1 MIGPAPVAARLV
13 PMRAFDVW
21 SGLAFVL
28 GVCLPSWLP
37 RLWPGSVLMAIGV
50 GSVLLLMAYWRLA
63 RLAFFGLGLVWASI
77 VGGQALTV
85 RIAPSLVKQELAVS
99 GRVLG
104 LPRVD
109 LLPVRFE
116 MQPDAASAARLG
128 SRGRLRLSWYQTAP
142 RLLPGQ
148 RFVGSVRLRLPQ
160 GVQNP
165 GGFDFERYAFE
176 QRFAATGYVRSGRV
190 FESGQLTFLAQ
201 VDRLRLK
208 LSQRIADQVADA
220 TLVAL
225 LQALAVGDQRGL
237 QGPEWAILR
246 NTGTGHL
253 IAISGMHVGLV
264 AGFGALCFGLWYRLF
279 PRLALRLPRLLLAA
293 VGALLAAA
301 AYALLA
307 GWSLPVQRTLVMIAV
322 VLLAR
327 LQQRNASMPQSLA
340 VAAVVVLLIDPLA
353 VLNASFWLSFLG
365 VAGLLWCLPGK
376 ATELVVAPSL
386 RQRAQTLL
394 SGFGRAQLA
403 MSIGL
408 LPVVIAFFG
417 QSSLVGPLA
426 NLLAV
431 PWITFVVIP
440 LLLIALLLGSASV
453 ALGSGLLQLA
463 AGLLHPLW
471 SVLASMADWP
481 GAAIHFPEP
490 DGVAVVL
497 ATIGALW
504 LFMPRGVP
512 ARAVAL
518 PLFLPLLWPLLTPI
532 DEGDA
537 RISMIDVGQGL
548 SVLVQTR
555 RHTLLFDAGAG
566 SARGFD
572 FGEAVVVPSLVAL
585 GVRQLDRLVLSNLD
599 NDHAGGRG
607 AVLAAWPDAA
617 VQIGIDADPAPRC
630 LAGERWQWDGVAFE
644 FLHPPIYFPDIGND
658 SSCVLRVQSNRG
670 AALLTGD
677 ISALIEARLLRDQAP
692 LLRADLVFVPH
703 HGSRSASSL
712 AFVQATGARLAWI
725 SAGRDNRYGHP
736 DAEVVARWQ
745 AAGAR
750 VVNSADS
757 GFVAVSLGDLNAV
770 GQRRLQHPHYW
781 Q

>member
-1 MIGPAPVAARLV
+1 MIRPAQTGGRPL
-13 PMRAFDVW
+13 PLRAFDVW

-28 GVCLPSWLP
+28 GVCVPTWLP
-37 RLWPGSVLMAIGV
+37 RLWPGSVLTVIAV
-50 GSVLLLMAYWRLA
+50 LSVLLLFAYWRLA
-63 RLAFFGLGLVWASI
+63 RVAFFGLGLCWATAI
-77 VGGQALTV
+77 GAMALDA
-85 RIAPSLVKQELAVS
+85 RIAPGPVKQDIAVS
-99 GRVLG
+99 GHVLG
-104 LPRVD
+104 LPRLD
-109 LLPVRFE
+109 LTPPRFE
-116 MQPDAASAARLG
+116 LQPDAESAARLG
-128 SRGRLRLSWYQTAP
+128 SRGRLRLSWYQQAP
-142 RLLPGQ
+142 ALLPGQ
-148 RFVGSVRLRLPQ
+148 RFVGTLRLRLPQ

-190 FESGQLTFLAQ
+190 FESGPLPFLAR
-201 VDRLRLK
+201 VDRVRLQ
-208 LSQRIADQVADA
+208 LSRQIARSVSDP
-220 TLVAL
+220 TLGAL

-246 NTGTGHL
+246 STGTGHL

-264 AGFGALCFGLWYRLF
+264 AGFGALCFGFWYRLF
-279 PRLALRLPRLLLAA
+279 PRLALRLPRMLLAA
-293 VGALLAAA
+293 LGALLFAS

-322 VLLAR
+322 VLCAR
-327 LQQRNASMPQSLA
+327 MQKRNASMPQSLA

-353 VLNASFWLSFLG
+353 VLSASFWLSFLG

-376 ATELVVAPSL
+376 TTELIVARSW
-386 RQRAQTLL
+386 RQRAQTVL

-440 LLLIALLLGSASV
+440 LLLVALLLDSASAV
-453 ALGSGLLQLA
+453 LGSGLLQVA
-463 AGLLHPLW
+463 AGLLKPLW
-471 SVLASMADWP
+471 SVLDSMADWP

-490 DGVAVVL
+490 DGLAVVL
-497 ATIGALW
+497 AIIGALW

-512 ARAVAL
+512 ARALGL
-518 PLFLPLLWPLLTPI
+518 PLFLPLLWPVLTPI
-532 DEGDA
+532 ADGDA

-555 RHTLLFDAGAG
+555 THTLLFDAGG
-566 SARGFD
+566 GTRKGFD
-572 FGEAVVVPSLVAL
+572 FGEAVVVPSLYAL
-585 GVRQLDRLVLSNLD
+585 GVHGLDRLVLSNLD
-599 NDHAGGRG
+599 ADHAGGRD
-607 AVLAAWPDAA
+607 AVLAAWPDAE

-630 LAGERWQWDGVAFE
+630 LAGEHWQWDGVAFE
-644 FLHPPIYFPDIGND
+644 FLHPPQYFPDRGND
-658 SSCVLRVQSNRG
+658 SSCVLRVQAKAG
-670 AALLTGD
+670 VALLTGD

-703 HGSRSASSL
+703 HGSRSASSA
-712 AFVQATGARLAWI
+712 AFVQATGARIALI

-736 DAEVVARWQ
+736 DANVVARWRVG
-745 AAGAR
+745 GAR
-750 VVNSADS
+750 VLSSADS
-757 GFVAVSLGDLNAV
+757 GFVAVSLSDLDAV
-770 GQRRLQHPHYW
+770 SQRRSQHPHYW